1 MQKWILGGGVG
12 NVGNVGQWLK
22 SNVWEF
28 VRFNCLGVTSQSQIL
43 GGLTLKLNQTP
54 LSTINESVCLNSS

>member
-1 MQKWILGGGVG
+1 MHIWILGGGVS

-22 SNVWEF
+22 SNGWEF

-43 GGLTLKLNQTP
+43 GGLTLKSPNT
-54 LSTINESVCLNSS
+54 SINN